1 MLYKTEED
9 KLLSEREIQVLL
21 CLKEGLSNPEI
32 ADKLCITISTVKAH
46 ISSLL
51 QKLNVKNRMEAL
63 LILFGAKDT
72 TNKLIKEQIKTFT
85 QNNKF

>member
-32 ADKLCITISTVKAH
+32 ANKLCITISTVKAH
-46 ISSLL
+46 ISSP
-51 QKLNVKNRMEAL
+51 
-63 LILFGAKDT
+63 T
-72 TNKLIKEQIKTFT
+72 TKIKR
-85 QNNKF
+85 